1 MRAAGALALALTA
14 TVTPA
19 AAQGAPA
26 PPAALPAA
34 LSGAAPVTVPPAPAY
49 GTRMDMQVSRGGLAG
64 VPVTARYAA
73 VLTGVSPATGPLAGG
88 TSVRVVGRGLAGS
101 SDWRVGGQSATCTVA
116 GDTAAT
122 CVVPPGLAAGPV
134 PVTFTPAGGAPYL
147 ATAKATY
154 TYR

>member
-1 MRAAGALALALTA
+1 MHNGGVLGCGLLETGRYRYAGDVA
-14 TVTPA
+14 TTPA
-19 AAQGAPA
+19 AA
-26 PPAALPAA
+26 
-34 LSGAAPVTVPPAPAY
+34 VF
-49 GTRMDMQVSRGGLAG
+49 
-64 VPVTARYAA
+64 
-73 VLTGVSPATGPLAGG
+73 TGVSPATGPLAGG

-122 CVVPPGLAAGPV
+122 CVVPLGLAAGPV

-147 ATAKATY
+147 TTAKATY